1 LTLAGEQLDH
11 SRERALLERLGLEVE
26 EVIDEM
32 RDVARGV
39 YPQVLADAGL
49 AAALNAVAARS
60 ALPVSVRDQG
70 LARHSEALETT
81 VYLCCLECLQ
91 NAAKH
96 AGPGAS
102 VVIVLGEHDG
112 RVRFSVEDDGAGFDW
127 AAVERGAG
135 LTNLA
140 DRMAA
145 IGGTLRI
152 DGRPGHGTRVTGEFP
167 A

>member
-1 LTLAGEQLDH
+1 MLRPSPESANFPGCVWICCSPTFSSRDVRDSAQQRLVALRIHLKLVGEQLDH

-26 EVIDEM
+26 EAIDEL

-70 LARHSEALETT
+70 LALRKRGRRRPSRSLVAPGSGSGGARS
-81 VYLCCLECLQ
+81 
-91 NAAKH
+91 AA
-96 AGPGAS
+96 S
-102 VVIVLGEHDG
+102 MG
-112 RVRFSVEDDGAGFDW
+112 R
-127 AAVERGAG
+127 RGAAER
-135 LTNLA
+135 T
-140 DRMAA
+140 
-145 IGGTLRI
+145 
-152 DGRPGHGTRVTGEFP
+152 GRGP